1 MNCFR
6 SKLFLESPVHQ
17 LVLTDFVQT
26 IKSRGHHT
34 DLEVVSTTGEI
45 LNAHLSVGDGTTDRG
60 AEASGWTMNS
70 LSELP

>member
-34 DLEVVSTTGEI
+34 DLEVVSTTGEV
-45 LNAHLSVGDGTTDRG
+45 LNADLSVGDGTTDRG
-60 AEASGWTMNS
+60 ADGVR
-70 LSELP
+70 LDHELTE